1 MCSGTR
7 AHKLNPDAPR
17 HELGIHGHEIRCQV
31 HERWPD
37 VHFAD
42 ELNQG
47 ALTTKFKNR
56 EILSTLIL
64 VQRGNKS
71 DQLTNGELTFRR
83 THPYIVW
90 SESGPSTRVRRVPVS
105 TPSQLT
111 VVTLGGGRLHP
122 WLIPELRLTTR
133 SPSNRGTMDL
143 AWHPRHGTRLRRRS
157 TSAMALRLC
166 RICINPLP
174 TRAHMATR
182 TASRPGHPGRRTFNG
197 NQFDAHHRQKSNP
210 DALCAGL
217 IA

>member
-64 VQRGNKS
+64 VKRGNKS
-71 DQLTNGELTFRR
+71 DQLTNGELTFRS

-111 VVTLGGGRLHP
+111 VVTLGGGTVAPLADPGAPAHDP
-122 WLIPELRLTTR
+122 IPKQSRTDGSCMASAT
-133 SPSNRGTMDL
+133 
-143 AWHPRHGTRLRRRS
+143 WS
-157 TSAMALRLC
+157 T
-166 RICINPLP
+166 P
-174 TRAHMATR
+174 
-182 TASRPGHPGRRTFNG
+182 
-197 NQFDAHHRQKSNP
+197 
-210 DALCAGL
+210 
-217 IA
+217 

>member
-1 MCSGTR
+1 MQTHEWHPETR
-7 AHKLNPDAPR
+7 ISTSCLAFHWHK
-17 HELGIHGHEIRCQV
+17 IRSQV

-47 ALTTKFKNR
+47 ALTTKFKNG

-71 DQLTNGELTFRR
+71 DQLTTGELTFRR

-111 VVTLGGGRLHP
+111 VVTLGAGEGC
-122 WLIPELRLTTR
+122 T
-133 SPSNRGTMDL
+133 
-143 AWHPRHGTRLRRRS
+143 
-157 TSAMALRLC
+157 
-166 RICINPLP
+166 
-174 TRAHMATR
+174 
-182 TASRPGHPGRRTFNG
+182 PG
-197 NQFDAHHRQKSNP
+197 
-210 DALCAGL
+210 
-217 IA
+217 